1 MIYLGVTMVKIEIN
15 LEGETVQDILK
26 ELGLILESN
35 KPLVK
40 NIIEML
46 ALEALDVLNEEKV
59 LRRGADLYVNITRNI
74 NWKYHKE

>member
-1 MIYLGVTMVKIEIN
+1 MVKIEIK
-15 LEGETVQDILK
+15 LEGETLQDIIK
-26 ELGLILESN
+26 EISLLLESN

-40 NIIEML
+40 DILETL
-46 ALEALDVLNEEKV
+46 ALQALDVLNEKKI